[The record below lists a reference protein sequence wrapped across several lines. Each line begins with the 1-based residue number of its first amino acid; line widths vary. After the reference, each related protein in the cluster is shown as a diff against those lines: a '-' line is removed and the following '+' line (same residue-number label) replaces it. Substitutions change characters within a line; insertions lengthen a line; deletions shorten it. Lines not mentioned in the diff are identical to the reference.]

1 MPIVVSA
8 VLARQGISMTIDTL
22 IAFIIASAVI
32 TLIPGPCVL
41 LLIGQSLSKGFR
53 TAFASIGGI
62 LIGDIFLMILSLL
75 GVGAI
80 MSASPVLFQII
91 KWAGVF
97 YMAYLGY
104 LAIADG
110 RKPISN
116 LSNGAYSSEIF
127 KSFKAEFLSAAL
139 NPKGIMFYMAFL
151 SQFIDQNANILIQI
165 NILILTSTI
174 VVGLILAIYVIL
186 SVKAKILL
194 QGSNAKKKIG
204 YVGGGSLI
212 AASIFTAVAR

>member
-1 MPIVVSA
+1 
-8 VLARQGISMTIDTL
+8 MTIDTL

-53 TAFASIGGI
+53 AAFASIGGI

-104 LAIADG
+104 LAIADA

-127 KSFKAEFLSAAL
+127 KSFKAGFLSAAL

-151 SQFIDQNANILIQI
+151 SQFIDQNANMLVQI
-165 NILILTSTI
+165 NILILTSTL

-186 SVKAKILL
+186 AVKAKLLL